1 MQPCKGSFI
10 AMAQFLVIGAGIL
23 GLSTALALQ
32 DRGLSVTLVDD
43 APLVPSASWGN
54 AGHIAVEQVEP
65 LASPGTLCGVP
76 GRLLARDDALSLPFR
91 DIRHWL
97 PFGIRLA
104 LASRP
109 ARFRH
114 GAAALK
120 GLIAQAMPAWQRLVT
135 SLDQPGLLKQ
145 DGHYVL
151 WDTPQ
156 GAAAGLARWQA
167 SDTGTTKF
175 RAIDADE
182 AEQLN
187 TLLRRPPAG
196 GIRFQGSGHIDSHD
210 RLFQAMREKIC
221 ARGGQIVRG
230 SAVRLP
236 VTDGKAAARL
246 ADGTLLAGNGIV
258 VTAGVA
264 SRPLMEGL
272 GHRVPMIAERGYHL
286 HAQPGNW
293 PADLPP
299 LVFEDRSL
307 IVTRFADY
315 LRCSSFVE
323 FSHPDSPA
331 DPQKWERLR
340 GRVQALGL
348 PFPLPAQEWVGSRP
362 TLPDYLPAIGRSDR
376 AGNLFYAFGHQH
388 LGLTLGPISAE
399 LIASIAIGQATS
411 FDLSPF
417 NLDRFG

>member
-1 MQPCKGSFI
+1 MP
-10 AMAQFLVIGAGIL
+10 QFLVIGAGIL

-32 DRGLSVTLVDD
+32 DRGLSVTLVDEASD
-43 APLVPSASWGN
+43 VPPASWGN

-65 LASPGTLCGVP
+65 LASPATLRGVP
-76 GRLLARDDALSLPFR
+76 GRLLAADDALSLPPR

-97 PFGIRLA
+97 PFGVRLA

-109 ARFRH
+109 ASFHR
-114 GAAALK
+114 GSKALK
-120 GLIAQAMPAWQRLVT
+120 ALISHSMPAWERLVAN
-135 SLDQPGLLKQ
+135 LGQPGLLKQ
-145 DGHYVL
+145 DGHFVL

-156 GAAAGLARWQA
+156 SASAGLARWQT

-175 RAIDADE
+175 RSINTEE
-182 AEQLN
+182 AAQLRD
-187 TLLRRPPAG
+187 LLGREVAG
-196 GIRFQGSGHIDSHD
+196 GIRFQGSGHIESHD
-210 RLFQAMREKIC
+210 RLFHAMRQKML
-221 ARGGQIVRG
+221 ARGGQITRG
-230 SAVRLP
+230 KVIRLP
-236 VTDGKAAARL
+236 VTDGMATVRL
-246 ADGTLLAGNGIV
+246 ADGTLLAGDGII
-258 VTAGVA
+258 VTAGIA

-272 GHRVPMIAERGYHL
+272 GHTVPMIAERGYHL
-286 HAQPGNW
+286 HAEPGDW
-293 PADLPP
+293 PAELPP

-331 DPQKWERLR
+331 DSQKWERLR
-340 GRVQALGL
+340 GRVRALGL
-348 PFPLPAQEWVGSRP
+348 PFPLPAKEWVGSRP

-399 LIASIAIGQATS
+399 LIATMASGQHPALDLLP
-411 FDLSPF
+411 FDL
-417 NLDRFG
+417 NRFG

>member
-1 MQPCKGSFI
+1 MP
-10 AMAQFLVIGAGIL
+10 QFLVIGAGIL

-32 DRGLSVTLVDD
+32 DRGLTVTLVDD
-43 APLVPSASWGN
+43 APLVPPASWGN

-65 LASPGTLCGVP
+65 LASPSTLRGVP
-76 GRLLARDDALSLPFR
+76 GRLLATDDALSLPLR

-104 LASRP
+104 LASRSAP
-109 ARFRH
+109 FRR
-114 GAAALK
+114 GTVALK
-120 GLIAQAMPAWQRLVT
+120 GLIAQAMPAWERLVIA
-135 SLDQPGLLKQ
+135 LEQPGLLKQ

-156 GAAAGLARWQA
+156 SAAAGLARWQA

-175 RAIDADE
+175 RVINAEE
-182 AEQLN
+182 AEQIRP
-187 TLLRRPPAG
+187 LLGRNPAG

-210 RLFQAMREKIC
+210 RLFQAMREKIR

-230 SAVRLP
+230 RAVHLP
-236 VTDGKAAARL
+236 VTDGRATARL
-246 ADGTLLAGNGIV
+246 ADGTWLAADGII

-272 GHRVPMIAERGYHL
+272 GHTVPMIAERGYHL
-286 HAQPGNW
+286 HAEPGDW

-340 GRVQALGL
+340 GRVRVLGL
-348 PFPLPAQEWVGSRP
+348 PFPLPAQQWVGCRP

-376 AGNLFYAFGHQH
+376 AGNLLYAFGHQH

-399 LIASIAIGQATS
+399 LIAAMAT
-411 FDLSPF
+411 FKAPALDLSPF
-417 NLDRFG
+417 DLDRFG